1 MIGGVLKERRLARGL
16 DLERI
21 SSDLK
26 IRASY
31 LKALEEEDFELF
43 PADVYTI
50 GYLRSYA
57 LYLGVA
63 PEPLIEEFKALR
75 EKQVSEKPVPS
86 QSESKPASQQPVKI
100 TSDQRAIS
108 ESRIVTKLLK
118 PHLLILIVI
127 FLIVG
132 LIISSLFKT
141 QTTKELRV
149 KQAERIALPEHPS
162 VIITSSDNT
171 KSSSDIPASQS
182 PAPQVIGQK
191 ESKVINPQAPA
202 PSPSSDKEGYT
213 IMITAQELTWLKV
226 ESEEGAHDITM
237 RPGDTVKY
245 TSKKGFKLIIGNA
258 GGIKLSLNGKDMGSP
273 GKSGEVK
280 IITLP

>member
-21 SSDLK
+21 SSALK
-26 IRASY
+26 IKASY

-57 LYLGVA
+57 LYLGVS

-75 EKQVSEKPVPS
+75 EKQVSEESVPS
-86 QSESKPASQQPVKI
+86 QSESKSSQQPVKI

-132 LIISSLFKT
+132 LIISSVFKT
-141 QTTKELRV
+141 RTTRELRV
-149 KQAERIALPEHPS
+149 KQAERIALPEPPP

-182 PAPQVIGQK
+182 QASQVIGQK

-226 ESEEGAHDITM
+226 ESEEGVHDITM
-237 RPGDTVKY
+237 KPGDTVKY